1 MRKQFAKELS
11 DQKVENEKLSNL
23 AIERAHT
30 GSLQKMETDILGDR
44 LKVLTDSIQS
54 IGSAKVV
61 EDRMQIL
68 LEKKQKDNEYQK
80 SKVDSLQKENI
91 HLN

>member
-1 MRKQFAKELS
+1 
-11 DQKVENEKLSNL
+11 
-23 AIERAHT
+23 
-30 GSLQKMETDILGDR
+30 METDILGDR

-80 SKVDSLQKENI
+80 SKVDSL
-91 HLN
+91 